1 MRTILL
7 LALAVGGAFAAGW
20 FTIQRDG
27 DRTLIEINKTEIRN
41 DTRQAIDKGR
51 EMLDKRE
58 QERLANQQ
66 QQPGGYAPNQGNWPP
81 QQAAPIQ
88 GAGYASPNPYG
99 NQTGYNSQPYNG
111 PQYNGQTAPNGYNP
125 AYPSPTTNPQQRWTE
140 MPPPWQQQTR

>member
-1 MRTILL
+1 MRTIIL

-20 FTIQRDG
+20 FTIERDG
-27 DRTLIEINKTEIRN
+27 DRTRIEINKTEIRN

-51 EMLDKRE
+51 DILDQRE

-66 QQPGGYAPNQGNWPP
+66 QQQAPAGYAPNQGNWPP

-88 GAGYASPNPYG
+88 GAGYAAPAPYG
-99 NQTGYNSQPYNG
+99 NQPG
-111 PQYNGQTAPNGYNP
+111 YNGQQYNNQAAPNGYNP
-125 AYPSPTTNPQQRWTE
+125 AYPPPGTSQQQRWTE